1 MFNCSSLLNI
11 MTNCLLV
18 HLNTF
23 FSHLPLG
30 WGTSVDAV
38 NVPHAN
44 DHGFVVQLLV
54 VTRDFTLLQTSR
66 LVLSPTQ
73 PPSQWVMG
81 HFITCIQSQVL

>member
-11 MTNCLLV
+11 MKDCLLV
-18 HLNTF
+18 DLITF
-23 FSHLPLG
+23 FSHLPWG

-38 NVPHAN
+38 TVLHAN

-54 VTRDFTLLQTSR
+54 VTRDFTLLQTSG

-81 HFITCIQSQVL
+81 HFITCILNQVL